1 MFVALP
7 ISSVDR
13 RDWQLPVQ
21 HVMPLRP
28 DPGEG
33 ARPTPRAWAYDCP
46 PVALISCP
54 VGTFL
59 ETFLWKL
66 TSAISTELQKRHM
79 QK

>member
-33 ARPTPRAWAYDCP
+33 ARPTPRAWAYNCP

-54 VGTFL
+54 VGKFL
-59 ETFLWKL
+59 DILVEI
-66 TSAISTELQKRHM
+66 SAISTELQKRHV